1 MSFDHDMLS
10 IAARAALRSHGDVE
24 PNPMVGC
31 VLVRDGRV
39 LAVGHH
45 RRHGAL
51 HAERDVLASCREAGI
66 DPAGATAYVTL
77 EPCNGHGKQ
86 PPCTEALIEAKVAR
100 VVYAV
105 RDPNPAKSGGV
116 ELLRSRG
123 IIVDH
128 VENAMCTRLSGPF
141 LKTLSGMPW
150 VTAKWA
156 QTLDG
161 RIATRTGQ
169 SQWISSRDSRCRV
182 HRLRARVDAVL
193 TGLGTVLAD
202 DPQLTARP
210 ESGAR
215 RIRRVA
221 TRVVVDSKLMM
232 PVDSKL
238 AKTAREIPVLILTAT
253 PASTALRPAWERRKN
268 ALELLGVE
276 IIEVGPDSTGEV
288 DLSAGLRALCTEGI
302 TTVLVEAGPR
312 LLGSLLNERLIDEAV
327 VHLAPMIL
335 GDPEARPVAAGK
347 PAANLADAS
356 RWELLRSKRVGP
368 DLELLY
374 RRM

>member
-10 IAARAALRSHGDVE
+10 VAARAALRSHGDVE

-31 VLVRDGRV
+31 VLVRDGRII
-39 LAVGHH
+39 AVGHH
-45 RRHGAL
+45 RKYGTL
-51 HAERDVLASCREAGI
+51 HAERDALALCRTAGI

-77 EPCNGHGKQ
+77 EPCNGQGKQ
-86 PPCTEALIEAKVAR
+86 PPCTQALIEAKIAR

-123 IIVDH
+123 IVVDH

-141 LKTLSGMPW
+141 LKSLSGMPW

-169 SQWISSRDSRCRV
+169 SQWISSKDSRRRV

-202 DPQLTARP
+202 DPQLTARH

-215 RIRRVA
+215 RIRRLA
-221 TRVVVDSKLMM
+221 TRVVVDSKLMT
-232 PVDSKL
+232 PVESKL

-253 PASTALRPAWERRKN
+253 PASVDLRQAWDRRRTALESLDVKI
-268 ALELLGVE
+268 V
-276 IIEVGPDSTGEV
+276 EVGADATGEV
-288 DLSAGLRALCTEGI
+288 DLSAGLRALCTHGL

-312 LLGSLLNERLIDEAV
+312 LLGSLLNERLIDEAI
-327 VHLAPMIL
+327 VHLAPMIM
-335 GDPEARPVAAGK
+335 GDPEARPVATGK
-347 PAANLADAS
+347 PAPNLTDAS

-374 RRM
+374 WRM

>member
-10 IAARAALRSHGDVE
+10 VAARAALRSHGDVE

-31 VLVRDGRV
+31 VLVRDGKI

-45 RRHGAL
+45 RKYGTL
-51 HAERDVLASCREAGI
+51 HAERDALAACHKAGH

-77 EPCNGHGKQ
+77 EPCNGQGKQ
-86 PPCTEALIEAKVAR
+86 PPCTQALIEAKIAR

-123 IIVDH
+123 IVVDH

-141 LKTLSGMPW
+141 LRTLSGMPW

-169 SQWISSRDSRCRV
+169 SQWISSKDSRRRV
-182 HRLRARVDAVL
+182 HRIRARVDAVL

-215 RIRRVA
+215 RIRRLA
-221 TRVVVDSKLMM
+221 TRVVVDSKLMT
-232 PVDSKL
+232 PVESKL
-238 AKTAREIPVLILTAT
+238 AKTAREVPVLILTVT
-253 PASTALRPAWERRKN
+253 PASVDLRKAWDRRRD
-268 ALELLGVE
+268 ALESLGVK
-276 IIEVGPDSTGEV
+276 IVEVGADATGEV
-288 DLSAGLRALCTEGI
+288 DLAAGLHALCAHGL

-312 LLGSLLNERLIDEAV
+312 LLGSLLNERLIDEAI
-327 VHLAPMIL
+327 VHLAPMIM
-335 GDPEARPVAAGK
+335 GDPEARPVATGR
-347 PAANLADAS
+347 PAPNLTDAS

-374 RRM
+374 WRM